1 MSKSMY
7 NLISAAWEAETGSEE
22 LQSLNDLQLTKMTEF
37 LSKVRFE
44 LTETAAGNQ
53 LQADLLSQ
61 EALNL
66 EFMLRD
72 LLMLRRNKIVK
83 AALAQTKPPGELTL
97 SEEEFYNRL
106 VRGIDGHLESVNES
120 LTGMPSHAPKYSEGE
135 FGASEAYDE
144 VEYVVVKFVNPIE
157 DAFLGMD
164 EATYGPFKKQDLAR
178 IPFANAKQWLQDGTV
193 VRVVP
198 DSEVG
203 L

>member
-1 MSKSMY
+1 MY

-83 AALAQTKPPGELTL
+83 AALAHTKPPGELTL
-97 SEEEFYNRL
+97 SEEELYNRL

-120 LTGMPSHAPKYSEGE
+120 LTGMPSPAPKHSEGE
-135 FGASEAYDE
+135 FGESEAYDE

-198 DSEVG
+198 DSEVR

>member
-1 MSKSMY
+1 MY
-7 NLISAAWEAETGSEE
+7 DMISAAWKAETEKEE
-22 LQSLNDLQLTKMTEF
+22 LQDLRDKQLERMTEY

-66 EFMLRD
+66 EFMLND
-72 LLMLRRNKIVK
+72 LLMVRMNKIVK
-83 AALAQTKPPGELTL
+83 AALAQKRPNAELTF
-97 SEEEFYNRL
+97 SEEMFYRHL

-120 LTGMPSHAPKYSEGE
+120 LTGMPLSKPKQPRAEAES
-135 FGASEAYDE
+135 SDAYDE
-144 VEYVVVKFVNPIE
+144 VEYIIVKFVNPIE

-178 IPFANAKQWLQDGTV
+178 IPFANARQWLKEGTV
-193 VRVVP
+193 VRVVT
-198 DSEVG
+198 DNEVH

>member
-1 MSKSMY
+1 MNES
-7 NLISAAWEAETGSEE
+7 
-22 LQSLNDLQLTKMTEF
+22 QLTKMTKY
-37 LSKVRFE
+37 LSKVRFQ

-66 EFMLRD
+66 EFMLKD
-72 LLMLRRNKIVK
+72 LLMLRRSKIVR
-83 AALAQTKPPGELTL
+83 AALTQTRPLGELTL
-97 SEEEFYNRL
+97 SEEELYNRL

-120 LTGMPSHAPKYSEGE
+120 LAGMPSPTPKRLRKEA
-135 FGASEAYDE
+135 GASEEYDE
-144 VEYVVVKFVNPIE
+144 VDYILVKFVTTIE

-178 IPFANAKQWLQDGTV
+178 IPFDNAKQWLKDGTV

-198 DSEVG
+198 DDEVR

>member
-1 MSKSMY
+1 MY
-7 NLISAAWEAETGSEE
+7 DVISAAWKAERGSEE
-22 LQSLNDLQLTKMTEF
+22 LQSLNDLQLTKMAEY

-72 LLMLRRNKIVK
+72 LLMLRRNKIAK
-83 AALAQTKPPGELTL
+83 AALVQKKPLGELTL
-97 SEEEFYNRL
+97 SEEEFHKRF
-106 VRGIDGHLESVNES
+106 VRGVDGHLESVNEL
-120 LTGMPSHAPKYSEGE
+120 LTGMPSLAPRPSESE
-135 FGASEAYDE
+135 VGASEVYDE

-164 EATYGPFKKQDLAR
+164 EATYGPFRKQDLAR
-178 IPFANAKQWLQDGTV
+178 IPFANARKWLQDGTV

-198 DSEVG
+198 DSEVR

>member
-1 MSKSMY
+1 MY
-7 NLISAAWEAETGSEE
+7 DMISAAWNAEAGNEE
-22 LQSLNDLQLTKMTEF
+22 LQDLKDLQLTKMTEY

-66 EFMLRD
+66 EFMLKD
-72 LLMLRRNKIVK
+72 LLMLRRSKIVR
-83 AALAQTKPPGELTL
+83 AALAQTKPIGELTL

-120 LTGMPSHAPKYSEGE
+120 LTGMPSPTPKQSGAEV
-135 FGASEAYDE
+135 GASEAYDE
-144 VEYVVVKFVNPIE
+144 VEYILVKFVTPIE
-157 DAFLGMD
+157 DAVLGMD

-178 IPFANAKQWLQDGTV
+178 IPFANAKQWLKDGTV
-193 VRVVP
+193 VRVVSG
-198 DSEVG
+198 SEVR

>member
-1 MSKSMY
+1 MY
-7 NLISAAWEAETGSEE
+7 DMISAAWEAEAGNEE
-22 LQSLNDLQLTKMTEF
+22 LQDLKDTHLTKMTEY

-66 EFMLRD
+66 EFMLKD

-83 AALAQTKPPGELTL
+83 AALAQTRPPGELTL
-97 SEEEFYNRL
+97 SEEEFYNRF

-120 LTGMPSHAPKYSEGE
+120 LTGMPSSTPKQSGAEVGAPEV
-135 FGASEAYDE
+135 YDE

-198 DSEVG
+198 DSEVR

>member
-1 MSKSMY
+1 MY
-7 NLISAAWEAETGSEE
+7 DMISAAWEAETGNEE
-22 LQSLNDLQLTKMTEF
+22 LQSLNDLQLTKMTEY

-66 EFMLRD
+66 EFMIKD
-72 LLMLRRNKIVK
+72 LLMVRRSKIVK
-83 AALAQTKPPGELTL
+83 AALEQTKPSGELTL

-120 LTGMPSHAPKYSEGE
+120 LTGLPSPTPKQSGAEI
-135 FGASEAYDE
+135 GASEVYDE

-198 DSEVG
+198 DNEVR